1 MIQVISIG
9 GVLLFLDQIVKY
21 IVSTSIA
28 LGDTINVIPNIFY
41 ITNLEN
47 RGAAWSMFSGSRFFL
62 VTCAL
67 IALFV
72 IYYFFIKNKKISK
85 PKKVYYGLLFGGI
98 LGNLVDRII
107 HGYVIDFI
115 GVYIGTYAF
124 PIFNIADIAIVIG
137 SILCIIDVYRGDKND
152 TKSK

>member
-21 IVSTSIA
+21 IVST
-28 LGDTINVIPNIFY
+28 
-41 ITNLEN
+41 
-47 RGAAWSMFSGSRFFL
+47 FL

-85 PKKVYYGLLFGGI
+85 SKKVYYGLLFGGI

>member
-47 RGAAWSMFSGSRFFL
+47 RGAAWSIFSGSRFFL
-62 VTCAL
+62 VMCAL

-72 IYYFFIKNKKISK
+72 IYYFFIKNKEISK
-85 PKKVYYGLLFGGI
+85 SKKVYYGLLFGGI

>member
-47 RGAAWSMFSGSRFFL
+47 RGAAWSMFSGSRFF
-62 VTCAL
+62 
-67 IALFV
+67 
-72 IYYFFIKNKKISK
+72 
-85 PKKVYYGLLFGGI
+85 
-98 LGNLVDRII
+98 
-107 HGYVIDFI
+107 
-115 GVYIGTYAF
+115 
-124 PIFNIADIAIVIG
+124 
-137 SILCIIDVYRGDKND
+137 
-152 TKSK
+152 

>member
-1 MIQVISIG
+1 MIQVISISG
-9 GVLLFLDQIVKY
+9 IILFLDQIVKY
-21 IVSTSIA
+21 IVSTSIT

-62 VTCAL
+62 VACAL

>member
-1 MIQVISIG
+1 MIGIIVLISINTYIEKKNNIK
-9 GVLLFLDQIVKY
+9 LLEH
-21 IVSTSIA
+21 
-28 LGDTINVIPNIFY
+28 VI
-41 ITNLEN
+41 L
-47 RGAAWSMFSGSRFFL
+47 
-62 VTCAL
+62 
-67 IALFV
+67 
-72 IYYFFIKNKKISK
+72 
-85 PKKVYYGLLFGGI
+85 GLLTGGI